1 MSLRKK
7 CPYLELFWPA
17 FSRIRTEYS
26 VRMRIELI
34 IQSECGEM
42 QDRITPNTDTF
53 YAVRIN
59 QYNFVFLVAA

>member
-7 CPYLELFWPA
+7 CSYLELFWPA

-26 VRMRIELI
+26 VHMRIELI

-42 QDRITPNTDTF
+42 QDRITPNTDTY

-59 QYNFVFLVAA
+59 QCNFVFLVAA